1 MLLLSFVFLYADI
14 DARIEAIQNAP
25 VEERFMLMNAFKKEM
40 LNMQEEERIDA
51 ITKLK
56 SITQSRHSDR
66 AIRELQQY
74 TKPRHIRHREMI
86 SHVKKRPEIHRDHE
100 NETEDHIE
108 NETEDHMENEVEDRI
123 EDEAEEHIE
132 SEVED
137 HIEDETEDH
146 IENET
151 EDHMENEV
159 EDRIEDEAEDHI
171 ESEVED
177 HIEDETEDHIENET
191 EDHMEDEHDD
201 D

>member
-1 MLLLSFVFLYADI
+1 MLLIIFIPLYANI

-25 VEERFMLMNAFKKEM
+25 VEERFMLMNAFKKEVVH
-40 LNMQEEERIDA
+40 MQEEERIDA
-51 ITKLK
+51 ITKLR

-66 AIRELQQY
+66 AIRELQQHA
-74 TKPRHIRHREMI
+74 KPRDMHHRNITSKIKRRTETHIHRE
-86 SHVKKRPEIHRDHE
+86 H
-100 NETEDHIE
+100 ETED
-108 NETEDHMENEVEDRI
+108 N
-123 EDEAEEHIE
+123 IE

-151 EDHMENEV
+151 EDHMESDV
-159 EDRIEDEAEDHI
+159 EDHIENETEEHI

-177 HIEDETEDHIENET
+177 HIEDETEDHIESEV
-191 EDHMEDEHDD
+191 EDHIEDEHDD